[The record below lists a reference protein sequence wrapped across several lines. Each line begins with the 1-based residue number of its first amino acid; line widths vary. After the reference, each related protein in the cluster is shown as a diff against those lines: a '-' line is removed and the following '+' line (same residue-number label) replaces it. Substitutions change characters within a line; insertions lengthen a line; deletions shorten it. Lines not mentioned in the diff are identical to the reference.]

1 MEATDSNCCSQSN
14 DWPTSYI
21 LALLP
26 CYVAKIANKTLLSK
40 IKMGTV
46 SEGYALFRIY
56 NKVTPNIRIPAEYL
70 LLSSCYTEEKA
81 ILSTLCTIACNML
94 KISRLGV

>member
-1 MEATDSNCCSQSN
+1 MEATDSNCCPQSY

-26 CYVAKIANKTLLSK
+26 CYVAKIANKTLLSN
-40 IKMGTV
+40 IKMETV

-56 NKVTPNIRIPAEYL
+56 NKVTPIYVFPLNTY
-70 LLSSCYTEEKA
+70 C
-81 ILSTLCTIACNML
+81 
-94 KISRLGV
+94 

>member
-1 MEATDSNCCSQSN
+1 MEATDSNCCPQSY

-40 IKMGTV
+40 IKKETV

-56 NKVTPNIRIPAEYL
+56 NKVTPWHTY
-70 LLSSCYTEEKA
+70 
-81 ILSTLCTIACNML
+81 
-94 KISRLGV
+94 SR

>member
-1 MEATDSNCCSQSN
+1 METTDSNCCSQSN

-21 LALLP
+21 LALFP
-26 CYVAKIANKTLLSK
+26 CSVAKIANKTLLSK

-46 SEGYALFRIY
+46 SEGHTLFRIY

-70 LLSSCYTEEKA
+70 LQSLCYT
-81 ILSTLCTIACNML
+81 
-94 KISRLGV
+94 